1 MTSRREAQLIERVR
15 ALVVEACTDVEVELL
30 DVELRGQGQHRVVRV
45 VADTVDTSPDA
56 GLDVDDIATVSRRIG
71 EVLDA
76 QDVVPGSYT
85 LEVTSPGA
93 DRPLR
98 ATRDFLRNAG
108 RDVVVHLRA
117 GDTDDVD
124 PGDGDAQGR
133 PDDDSGPQTTG
144 TVVGADESELTLDVS
159 GERVT
164 IALADIDHAR
174 VVLPW

>member
-15 ALVVEACTDVEVELL
+15 ALVVDACADVDVELL

-45 VADTVDTSPDA
+45 VADTLDTSPDA
-56 GLDVDDIATVSRRIG
+56 GLDIDEIAALSRRIG
-71 EVLDA
+71 ELLDE
-76 QDVVPGSYT
+76 QDVVPGSHT
-85 LEVTSPGA
+85 LEVTSPGV

-98 ATRDFLRNAG
+98 VTRDFLRNAG
-108 RDVVVHLRA
+108 RDVVVHLLA
-117 GDTDDVD
+117 
-124 PGDGDAQGR
+124 
-133 PDDDSGPQTTG
+133 DDDADDTEPGSQTTG
-144 TVVGADESELTLDVS
+144 TVVDSDESTVTLDVS